1 MFAVDKKRR
10 IIYNINEEKILPKA
24 KKDMP
29 TKKTLRNTKGK
40 IIKAAWKL
48 FYDQGYDD
56 TTVDEIVA
64 ESGTS
69 KGSFYH
75 YFSGKDELL
84 SSLSYIFDEKYEEL
98 KPRLSDEMTS
108 FEKLLFLN
116 QEIFGFIEN
125 SIDSKLLAGLLSTQ
139 LVTKGERHL
148 LDTNRVYYR
157 LIRRIVSE
165 GQASGDVKA
174 GIPVTDIVKLYAM
187 CERALM
193 YDWCITGGEY
203 SLAKYAKG
211 VLPML
216 FDGMMKM
223 PEENTVK
230 SL

>member
-1 MFAVDKKRR
+1 
-10 IIYNINEEKILPKA
+10 
-24 KKDMP
+24 MP

-48 FYDQGYDD
+48 FYDQGYDN
-56 TTVDEIVA
+56 TTVDEIIA

-75 YFSGKDELL
+75 YFSGKDALL
-84 SSLSYIFDEKYEEL
+84 SSLSYIFDEKYDEL
-98 KPRLSDEMTS
+98 KPALSDKLTS

-116 QEIFGFIEN
+116 QEIFSFIEN
-125 SIDSKLLAGLLSTQ
+125 SIDINLLAGLLSTQ

-157 LIRRIVSE
+157 LIRQIVSE
-165 GQASGDVKA
+165 GQANGDVSRD
-174 GIPVTDIVKLYAM
+174 IPITDIVKLYAM

-193 YDWCITGGEY
+193 YDWCINGGEY
-203 SLAKYAKG
+203 SLTKYAKG

-216 FDGMMKM
+216 FDGMMTMNEPK
-223 PEENTVK
+223 TK